1 MHSHPSTGVDGD
13 ARFFP
18 IDFVRLSFF
27 LIGPERC
34 GAGPTMTGYG
44 KGGRTGDSGSAVDMV
59 GRGLGG
65 ASAAVAVADC
75 A

>member
-1 MHSHPSTGVDGD
+1 
-13 ARFFP
+13 
-18 IDFVRLSFF
+18 
-27 LIGPERC
+27 
-34 GAGPTMTGYG
+34 MTGYG